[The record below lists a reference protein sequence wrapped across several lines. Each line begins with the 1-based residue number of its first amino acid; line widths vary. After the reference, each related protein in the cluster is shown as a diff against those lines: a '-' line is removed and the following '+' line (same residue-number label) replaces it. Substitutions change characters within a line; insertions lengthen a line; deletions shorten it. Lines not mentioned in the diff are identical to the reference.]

1 MLRGLAGVMAR
12 NVALRYG
19 VLQHYGGGVAG
30 QAALRRVLT
39 SCAVWLRVLRGMV
52 RGARCAVCA
61 CAGLAPACSGC
72 AARAWFELAEGDA
85 PFAHVVGGKFNAHVI
100 ARQNADV
107 VLAHFAAGVG
117 NDGVAVLKRYA
128 VARVG
133 QYFVNNALHFD

>member
-1 MLRGLAGVMAR
+1 MAYYNITVAGWQGEQQHWGVLAG
-12 NVALRYG
+12 
-19 VLQHYGGGVAG
+19 HVAG
-30 QAALRRVLT
+30 VCVWAQLKRRSVAVL
-39 SCAVWLRVLRGMV
+39 S
-52 RGARCAVCA
+52 
-61 CAGLAPACSGC
+61 ACSGC

-117 NDGVAVLKRYA
+117 NDGVAVFKRYA